1 MATPGL
7 SQMTAE
13 QAAEYARVANLEE
26 IAQRR
31 DAVTARSK
39 APQGTRLALR
49 NYANTNGFVPLPLD
63 CRAAEH
69 EVMLLAFTGPGYTR
83 PCHSDPG
90 VALLGAFSGATP
102 EAATQAARLF
112 AQATLAPAF
121 GADIRAV
128 PVDKWTLL
136 ASTPE
141 AAADAAYCTA
151 RMDANMGRYYGVLQG
166 NQGKFRDRVE
176 KSVKALEQQALEAAR
191 QLADAREE
199 LAASVRED
207 TPARAAK
214 LASLRAQL
222 EGYKAREGA
231 ALLEECRLLGKRGK
245 RARRAVAALEAKV
258 TAAQADLEA
267 RRAADSL
274 AASLAASRDSQP
286 PGDSGIED
294 PGAADYPVPPEDAET
309 LEERLAE
316 ARSYLADAAAAV
328 KRTAEDAA
336 AKRAQHAET
345 VDALQRQISHLASLD
360 VARARAAVELAE
372 TRHRDIRD
380 RALFAAIRERVNPQ
394 ARLPAKVREAKL
406 EGDRVAT
413 LGLPV
418 DKGRQAKV
426 SARHAARR
434 ARVQDENS
442 SKATLP
448 PLPGHLLPR
457 RQLYAAVCFL
467 PDCDPAVAKGH
478 APGEPMVR
486 VLKTYDDKAAAQ
498 ADVAANLSKHILD
511 FHIDVVDMGEWL
523 FPGAVDYDAIENFQ
537 FRDTQ
542 QQEVMASRRRE
553 RKKVRNYETLCAQGE
568 VPASELFLREAEEGI
583 SLEEYARQTTL
594 QGTVEVVK

>member
-31 DAVTARSK
+31 DAVAARAAGIDGSASK
-39 APQGTRLALR
+39 GTRLALR
-49 NYANTNGFVPLPLD
+49 NYANANGFAPLPAD
-63 CRAAEH
+63 CRTAEH

-83 PCHSDPG
+83 PCHPDPG
-90 VALLGAFSGATP
+90 IALLGAFSGATP
-102 EAATQAARLF
+102 EAATEAARHF

-141 AAADAAYCTA
+141 AAADAAYCIA

-166 NQGKFRDRVE
+166 NQAKFRERVE
-176 KSVKALEQQALEAAR
+176 KSVKALEQQAAEAAR

-199 LAASVRED
+199 LAAAVRED

-267 RRAADSL
+267 RRAADAL
-274 AASLAASRDSQP
+274 AAGTT
-286 PGDSGIED
+286 GDSGDSKD
-294 PGAADYPVPPEDAET
+294 PDYPVPPEDAET

-316 ARSYLADAAAAV
+316 ARSYLAVAAAAV
-328 KRTAEDAA
+328 KRTTEDAA
-336 AKRAQHAET
+336 AKRAQHTET

-360 VARARAAVELAE
+360 VARARAAVEVVEA
-372 TRHRDIRD
+372 RHRDIRD
-380 RALFAAIRERVNPQ
+380 RALFAAIRERVDPS
-394 ARLPAKVREAKL
+394 ARLPAKVREAKV

-442 SKATLP
+442 SRATLP

-498 ADVAANLSKHILD
+498 ADVAGSLSKHILD

-523 FPGAVDYDAIENFQ
+523 FPGAVDYDAIEEFQ

-583 SLEEYARQTTL
+583 SLEEYQRQTTM
-594 QGTVEVVK
+594 QGTVEVLK